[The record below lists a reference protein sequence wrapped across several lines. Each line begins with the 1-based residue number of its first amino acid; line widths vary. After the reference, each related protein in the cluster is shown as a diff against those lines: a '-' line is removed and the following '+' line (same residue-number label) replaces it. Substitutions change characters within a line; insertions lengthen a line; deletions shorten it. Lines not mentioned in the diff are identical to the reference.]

1 MLQLNLLKKSFSN
14 VQKVET
20 DPKYVGYWFLGCSG
34 MVFVAVALGG
44 ITRLTESGLSMV
56 SWKLLG
62 EKLPT
67 TQTQWLEEFN
77 NYQQYPEFKMSVKSS
92 CLFEKKLIIKFILGK
107 MLL

>member
-1 MLQLNLLKKSFSN
+1 LWKKSFSN
-14 VQKVET
+14 FQKVET

-44 ITRLTESGLSMV
+44 VTRLTESGLSMV

-77 NYQQYPEFKMSVKSS
+77 KYQQYPEFKMSVKLSK
-92 CLFEKKLIIKFILGK
+92 LFEKNLTIKFILGK
-107 MLL
+107 ILL